1 MGRQQTY
8 KYDYEQTNAL
18 CIVCYSSALP
28 VHLDKPS
35 VSGLPQLKTQAYFRA
50 LCLATFWSAM
60 ENFTDC

>member
-35 VSGLPQLKTQAYFRA
+35 VSGLPQLKTHAYFRA
-50 LCLATFWSAM
+50 LCLATF
-60 ENFTDC
+60 